1 MLYPKKLLCAL
12 SLLSLSAFA
21 FAEGELITPARGMDK
36 LFTDPSAAVAQKFTG
51 QMGVQLTIV
60 SNCTI
65 NGGASG
71 SANFGT
77 LDFGDFTTLK
87 QVVEAKTD
95 IIGAGVSMTCS
106 NGLNYT
112 VDLDSGA
119 NLASGTRNL
128 ASGATKIPYTLMN
141 AKGEPWGKENNKDGL
156 GDGQSF
162 TGDGTA
168 ITLSVFGKVGGKDIA
183 YPAGVYK
190 DTVGVT
196 ISW

>member
-21 FAEGELITPARGMDK
+21 FAEGEPITPAKGMDR
-36 LFTDPSAAVAQKFTG
+36 LFTDPSAAVASKFTG

-65 NGGASG
+65 NGGESG
-71 SANFGT
+71 TANFGT

-87 QVVEAKTD
+87 EIVEAKTD

-106 NGLNYT
+106 DGLAYT

-141 AKGEPWGKENNKDGL
+141 AKGEPWGRGNNDNGL
-156 GDGQSF
+156 GNGQSF
-162 TGDGTA
+162 VGNGAA
-168 ITLSVFGKVGGKDIA
+168 ITLPVYGKVGGRDIS

-190 DTVGVT
+190 DTVGVV